1 MTSMTGTAAT
11 KEPMMPRPFKLVDKT
26 WETPDTATLVFE
38 DHERL
43 GTPFQP
49 GQFMMVYVFG
59 VGEVPISLAGNP
71 HMGRALVHTVRGVGA
86 VTDAIVAL
94 EPGETVG
101 MRGPYGTSWPLAT
114 TSGRDLLV
122 VAGGIGLAPLRPA
135 ILEAL
140 HRREELKSLALL
152 YGARTPTDL
161 LYRGDLLGWISTDG
175 IDVEVT
181 VDRAGSDWWGD
192 VGLVT
197 DLLPRVPFDPA
208 NTTAFV
214 CGPEVMMRVVA
225 RELRDLG
232 VPAED
237 VWISMERNMKCA
249 IGLCGHCQYGSDF
262 LCWGGPIGTYAH
274 FADRLRVSDT

>member
-1 MTSMTGTAAT
+1 MTSLQDASVIG
-11 KEPMMPRPFKLVDKT
+11 EPMVPRPFRLVEKT

-38 DHERL
+38 DHEQLERR
-43 GTPFQP
+43 FEP
-49 GQFMMVYVFG
+49 GQFMMIYVFG
-59 VGEVPISLAGNP
+59 VGEVPVSLAGNP
-71 HMGRALVHTVRGVGA
+71 HMGHVLVHTVRAVGA
-86 VTDAIVAL
+86 VTDAIVTL
-94 EPGETVG
+94 EPGDTVG
-101 MRGPYGTSWPLAT
+101 MRGPYGKSWPLSDA
-114 TSGRDLLV
+114 SGGDLLV

-135 ILEAL
+135 ILEGL
-140 HRREELKSLALL
+140 NQRDGLRSLSLL

-161 LYRGDLLGWISTDG
+161 LYRGDLLGWISTNG

-181 VDRAGSDWWGD
+181 VDRTGSDWWGD

-225 RELRDLG
+225 RELRDRG
-232 VPAED
+232 VSAD
-237 VWISMERNMKCA
+237 AIWISMERNMKCA

-262 LCWGGPIGTYAH
+262 LCWAGPIGTYAH
-274 FADRLRVSDT
+274 FAERLRLMDI